1 MTVLLRTLCLISFS
15 GRITGISPEATS
27 PTAELSTATAGTSP
41 PAAFR
46 FVPCLLLVPAAA
58 AAAAAFGPDASSAV
72 AEQTLGSCDATRLS
86 LLFQLLQPHAQHI
99 FIAAAKRTRCADMRS
114 RLCVPS
120 HAWLLFMARTGTCK
134 YLYDL

>member
-1 MTVLLRTLCLISFS
+1 
-15 GRITGISPEATS
+15 
-27 PTAELSTATAGTSP
+27 
-41 PAAFR
+41 
-46 FVPCLLLVPAAA
+46 LLLVPAAA
-58 AAAAAFGPDASSAV
+58 AAALLLPAPTLLLPAAAAAFGPDASSAV